1 MLKGIYTAAAGMLS
15 TNLAMDTVANNLA
28 NISTAGFKGSK
39 INLQTFPE
47 MLMRKMSVAGDQEI
61 GSMSTGTQIYQSFVN
76 HQAGSIKATGNPF
89 DAAIQGKGMFTLKAD
104 NGNTY
109 YTRAG
114 NFTLDSS
121 GFLCTPSGMK
131 VQGTGGDI
139 QINVNDGPFQIMPNG
154 DIRGKNGT
162 INQLEVSQFD
172 DEQTLSKIG
181 DNLYAAG
188 ESTKVTPANSGFG
201 NTSYGIV
208 GGALE
213 DSNVN
218 PVIEM
223 VNTIQGQRLYEALD
237 KNIKMHNDTLTKAVN
252 EVGRYK

>member
-76 HQAGSIKATGNPF
+76 HQAGSIRSTGNPL
-89 DAAIQGKGMFTLKAD
+89 DAAIQGPGMFTVKG
-104 NGNTY
+104 NGSTY

-114 NFTLDSS
+114 NFTLDSEGYLS
-121 GFLCTPSGMK
+121 TPAGMR
-131 VQGTGGDI
+131 VQGNGGDI
-139 QINVNDGPFQIMPNG
+139 QVNVNDGPFSILPNG
-154 DIRGKNGT
+154 DIRGRNGT
-162 INQLEVSQFD
+162 VAQLDVAQFD
-172 DEQTLSKIG
+172 DEQTLSKVG
-181 DNLYAAG
+181 DNLFAAG
-188 ESTKVTPANSGFG
+188 ESTKVTQANSGFG
-201 NTSYGIV
+201 AGNFTIA
-208 GGALE
+208 GGAVE

-252 EVGRYK
+252 DVGRYK